1 MPSKYQAGGGGSMG
15 SNFGGRSTAA
25 GGTSGARAVRGI
37 KPMRN
42 PRQVTKTAIT
52 KNTSVG
58 PKGTYGWRLDTTRKG
73 FRMTES
79 KQLKKVGNTV
89 GKPSAKK
96 GLKPIKLAKQNIDA
110 LVKSYT
116 RNQPVVAKGARNVLV
131 KKTKSANVLKKSK
144 K

>member
-15 SNFGGRSTAA
+15 SNFGGRTTGA
-25 GGTSGARAVRGI
+25 GGTSGTRAVRGI

-42 PRQVTKTAIT
+42 PRKVTKTAVT
-52 KNTSVG
+52 KNDSGVG
-58 PKGTYGWRLDTTRKG
+58 KGTYGWGFDTTRKG
-73 FRMTES
+73 FRMTVS
-79 KQLKKVGNTV
+79 KQLKKSGNTV

-96 GLKPIKLAKQNIDA
+96 GLKPIKLQQQNNDA

-131 KKTKSANVLKKSK
+131 KKTKSANVLKKGK